1 MVLVKQRTRRHATVH
16 EAESVV
22 DRRSFAEAR
31 RMTRSGKGMLSIGA
45 LSAATGVPVETI
57 RSWERRYGFPVAE
70 RKPSG
75 HRVYSLAI
83 VPRLRLVSDAL
94 ARGHR
99 AAEVVAASEATL
111 ESLLAA
117 LPQVTAQ
124 RKADPAATF
133 TVTTS
138 VQEHFGAIRAFDAE
152 TLKRRFQAEWSRLG
166 PLPFVQERAAPLLE
180 AVGDAWSTGELD
192 VRHEHFVSACMG
204 DFLRSVRMPLDD
216 RATGPV
222 VALATLPGELHGL
235 GLQMS
240 AVVFAA
246 AGWRAL
252 VLGVNTPI
260 EQIVALTREAS
271 IAAVALSCAAPR
283 RRNTTEQLR
292 TLRRRLPRA
301 ITLLVGGSGAPNPTP
316 RSGIEVMTDL
326 ATLDRWLH
334 ERAA

>member
-1 MVLVKQRTRRHATVH
+1 MVLVQQRIPRHATVH
-16 EAESVV
+16 EAES
-22 DRRSFAEAR
+22 RLNRITHPEAS
-31 RMTRSGKGMLSIGA
+31 RMARSGKGMLSIGA

-75 HRVYSLAI
+75 HRVYSLAV

-99 AAEVVAASEATL
+99 AAEVVAASEAAL

-117 LPQVTAQ
+117 LPETTPSPNVDRSALVS
-124 RKADPAATF
+124 
-133 TVTTS
+133 VTTNIPD
-138 VQEHFGAIRAFDAE
+138 HFGTIREFDAE
-152 TLKRRFQAEWSRLG
+152 TLKRLFQAEWSRLG
-166 PLPFVQERAAPLLE
+166 PLRFVQERAAPLLE
-180 AVGDAWSTGELD
+180 AVGDAWSTGDLD
-192 VRHEHFVSACMG
+192 VRHEHFVSACVG
-204 DFLRSVRMPLDD
+204 DFLRSARMPMDD

-252 VLGVNTPI
+252 VLGVNTPV
-260 EQIVALTREAS
+260 EQIVALTREAT
-271 IAAVALSCAAPR
+271 IAAVAVSCAAPR
-283 RRNTTEQLR
+283 RRKTAEQLR

-301 ITLLVGGSGAPNPTP
+301 ITLLVGGSGAPKQLP
-316 RSGIEVMTDL
+316 RSGIDIMTDL
-326 ATLDRWLH
+326 RTLDRWLH
-334 ERAA
+334 EHAA